1 MTVDPSN
8 GNLHFV
14 YYRKSR
20 KSKTTDVI
28 WASSKNG
35 GESFDEE
42 VISEQS
48 FEPSGTVFFGD
59 YLNIAAVDNVVRP
72 VWPRMDNGKITL
84 WTALINFE

>member
-1 MTVDPSN
+1 M

-20 KSKTTDVI
+20 KSKATDVV

-35 GESFDEE
+35 GGSFVEE

-48 FEPSGTVFFGD
+48 FEPSG
-59 YLNIAAVDNVVRP
+59 
-72 VWPRMDNGKITL
+72 NGIFL
-84 WTALINFE
+84 EII